1 MKKPKRKIYLWNKCN
16 TLDLHQA
23 AIKFQNIFLAKYS
36 INSPVEDIWQFIK
49 ANLKELMDN
58 FVPTKQTTNKINKC
72 WFNTKLKK
80 LCKQKENLFKKY
92 KATKSQRLHKNI

>member
-1 MKKPKRKIYLWNKCN
+1 MQHTRSTPR
-16 TLDLHQA
+16 

-36 INSPVEDIWQFIK
+36 INSPVEDFWQFIK

-80 LCKQKENLFKKY
+80 TMQ
-92 KATKSQRLHKNI
+92 TKREPI